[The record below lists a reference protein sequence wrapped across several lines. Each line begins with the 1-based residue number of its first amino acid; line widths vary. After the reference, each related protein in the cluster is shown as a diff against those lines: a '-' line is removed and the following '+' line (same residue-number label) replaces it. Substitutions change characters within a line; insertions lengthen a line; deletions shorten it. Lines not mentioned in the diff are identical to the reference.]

1 MEESSFAAASTSAAA
16 SASASASAS
25 AVACCRFFPT
35 ARGCRNGEACR
46 FAHVVPPL
54 LPPPLPPLV
63 PPSAA
68 SSLSASSSSSA
79 AAAIRIVWP
88 PSLPSP
94 SDAQEAAAALLMLP
108 RFRSEWAR
116 ASTPTRFAD
125 EPPLRQAQIA
135 RNCREI
141 GIDLG
146 QAASLRNT
154 LLRSKC
160 PWRFEGSEALREAAA
175 TRLEDAVGAFL
186 AAHGVRFRTQAQQQE
201 DARRA
206 GLPPAKTPDF
216 LLLPGEAPLLVNGWP
231 VRWIEVKRFYGTGNV
246 DGLKKWSPVV
256 RAPEQV
262 RLGCGAQSRCVRIRA
277 RARPR
282 RVRVCEA

>member
-1 MEESSFAAASTSAAA
+1 
-16 SASASASAS
+16 
-25 AVACCRFFPT
+25 
-35 ARGCRNGEACR
+35 
-46 FAHVVPPL
+46 L
-54 LPPPLPPLV
+54 PLP
-63 PPSAA
+63 AA
-68 SSLSASSSSSA
+68 SSSA
-79 AAAIRIVWP
+79 AAEAAIRIVWP
-88 PSLPSP
+88 PSVPSP

-108 RFRSEWAR
+108 RSRGEWAR
-116 ASTPTRFAD
+116 ASTPARFAD

-135 RNCREI
+135 RDCRAL

-160 PWRFEGSEALREAAA
+160 PWRFEGGEALREAAA

-216 LLLPGEAPLLVNGWP
+216 LLLPGEAPLLVNGRP
-231 VRWIEVKRFYGTGNV
+231 VRWIEVKRFYGAGSV
-246 DGLKKWSPVV
+246 AGLKKWPPVV

-262 RLGCGAQSRCVRIRA
+262 RLGCGAQALLAHSRACKRPRDLTGGAPTTPDRSGCKLLPRFWRRRRGGVH
-277 RARPR
+277 ARPR
-282 RVRVCEA
+282 GGNAAPRAARRAAARRGAFPERR

>member
-1 MEESSFAAASTSAAA
+1 MEASEFAAAST
-16 SASASASAS
+16 SASASAS

-46 FAHVVPPL
+46 FAHVAPPLLPPL
-54 LPPPLPPLV
+54 LPPPV

-68 SSLSASSSSSA
+68 SSSLSAAAASS
-79 AAAIRIVWP
+79 AAIRIVWP

-108 RFRSEWAR
+108 RSRGEWAR

-135 RNCREI
+135 RDCRALHV
-141 GIDLG
+141 DLG

-216 LLLPGEAPLLVNGWP
+216 LLLPGEAPLLVNGRP
-231 VRWIEVKRFYGTGNV
+231 VRWIEVKRFYGAGNV

-262 RLGCGAQSRCVRIRA
+262 RLDCGARMRCVRIRA

-282 RVRVCEA
+282 ERVRKA

>member
-1 MEESSFAAASTSAAA
+1 M
-16 SASASASAS
+16 
-25 AVACCRFFPT
+25 
-35 ARGCRNGEACR
+35 ARGRGRA
-46 FAHVVPPL
+46 ATALPAPPL
-54 LPPPLPPLV
+54 PAPTLAAQSPSPLPPPQPQHHHQRQPPPATDGLQ
-63 PPSAA
+63 PSA
-68 SSLSASSSSSA
+68 LSRVPRPAVIFLVSFVA
-79 AAAIRIVWP
+79 AAVGATLRSVP
-88 PSLPSP
+88 AGGSS
-94 SDAQEAAAALLMLP
+94 ALLMLP
-108 RFRSEWAR
+108 RSRGEWAR

-135 RNCREI
+135 RDCRALHV
-141 GIDLG
+141 DLG

-216 LLLPGEAPLLVNGWP
+216 LLLPGEAPLLVNGRP
-231 VRWIEVKRFYGTGNV
+231 VRWIEVKRFYGAGTV
-246 DGLKKWSPVV
+246 DGLKKCSPVV

-262 RLGCGAQSRCVRIRA
+262 RLDCGARMRCVRIRA

-282 RVRVCEA
+282 ERVRKA